1 MALARVVEFE
11 GVDSDRI
18 QQLKQEVE
26 SGDRPEGLPATEFVL
41 LYDADAQK
49 SVAIVFFENED
60 DYRQGDATLSA
71 MPTGDTPGRRS
82 AVSKYEVAIRVSM

>member
-18 QQLKQEVE
+18 QQLKESIE
-26 SGDRPEGLPATEFVL
+26 SGDRPEGLPATEFIL
-41 LYDADAQK
+41 LHDPDAQK
-49 SVAIVFFENED
+49 SVAIVFFDNED

-71 MPTGDTPGRRS
+71 MPTDDTPGRRS
-82 AVSKYEVAIRVSM
+82 SVSKYDVALRVSM

>member
-11 GVDSDRI
+11 GVDSGRME
-18 QQLKQEVE
+18 QLKQEIE
-26 SGDRPEGLPATEFVL
+26 TGDRPEGLPATELIL
-41 LYDADAQK
+41 LHDADAQK
-49 SVAIVFFENED
+49 SVAIVFFETED

-82 AVSKYEVAIRVSM
+82 SVAKYDVALRLSM

>member
-60 DYRQGDATLSA
+60 DYAQGDAALNA
-71 MPTGDTPGRRS
+71 MPTGDTPGQRS
-82 AVSKYEVAIRVSM
+82 SVAKYDVAIRMAD

>member
-18 QQLKQEVE
+18 QQLKKEIE
-26 SGDRPEGLPATEFVL
+26 TGDRPEGLPATEFIL
-41 LYDADAQK
+41 LYDADAEK

-71 MPTGDTPGRRS
+71 MPTDDTPGRRS
-82 AVSKYEVAIRVSM
+82 SVSKYDVAIRVSM

>member
-18 QQLKQEVE
+18 QQLKQDIET
-26 SGDRPEGLPATEFVL
+26 GDRPEGLPATDFIL

-71 MPTGDTPGRRS
+71 MPTDDTPGRRS
-82 AVSKYEVAIRVSM
+82 SVAKYDVAIRVSM

>member
-18 QQLKQEVE
+18 RQLKQEVE